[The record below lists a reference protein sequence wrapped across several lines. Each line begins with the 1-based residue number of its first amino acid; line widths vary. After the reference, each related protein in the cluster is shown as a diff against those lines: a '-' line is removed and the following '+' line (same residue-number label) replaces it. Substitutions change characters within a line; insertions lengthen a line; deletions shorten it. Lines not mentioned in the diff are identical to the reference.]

1 MNKKLALLL
10 TAFITVVVIATKAQ
24 ENSVSVNYLNFG
36 KGKGGDWDSG
46 FGLQGKIQMK
56 NNWYLIPDIGFSFT
70 PREHNRYHLHYPTHG
85 IYDVYKQ
92 RHHFFGNINVAHFFQ
107 LRKRFWIAP
116 LVGLGFYYRCEE
128 MTLDGFV
135 NDPINDNAG
144 YYLLAT
150 NIGCLVEFNISKHI
164 FLTAGGK
171 YMIDIYDGTDYIPYL
186 NAGIGYKF

>member
-10 TAFITVVVIATKAQ
+10 TAFLTIVITAKAQ

-70 PREHNRYHLHYPTHG
+70 PREHNYYPGGNNIPPT
-85 IYDVYKQ
+85 DVYKQ

-107 LRKRFWIAP
+107 LGERFRIAP
-116 LVGLGFYYRCEE
+116 DIGWGFYYRREE
-128 MTLDGFV
+128 MSIDVYAIPV
-135 NDPINDNAG
+135 NEDID
-144 YYLLAT
+144 YYLFMA